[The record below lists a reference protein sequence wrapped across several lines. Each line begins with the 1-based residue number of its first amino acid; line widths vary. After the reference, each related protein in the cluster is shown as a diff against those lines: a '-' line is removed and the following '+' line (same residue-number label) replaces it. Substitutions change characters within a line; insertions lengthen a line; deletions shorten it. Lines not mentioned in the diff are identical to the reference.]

1 VALILEQ
8 YTEKIGRRTCG
19 VAYITILEKVVGLNS
34 QKKHP
39 MVAFCGRMVLTYDLP
54 EPWRLFR
61 TCSRSEEETE
71 MSNPV
76 NVRLVF
82 VRFEGRNLV
91 RCYDD
96 IEAVA

>member
-1 VALILEQ
+1 M
-8 YTEKIGRRTCG
+8 
-19 VAYITILEKVVGLNS
+19 LEKVVGLNS

-39 MVAFCGRMVLTYDLP
+39 MVAFGGRMVLTYDLP

-76 NVRLVF
+76 NVRLV
-82 VRFEGRNLV
+82 GR
-91 RCYDD
+91 YDERMLSHEKGHAPKAPSF
-96 IEAVA
+96 I